1 MLFRKKIEPRCSYC
15 ARGGR
20 ANDHEVICAKKGIVP
35 AESHCGAF
43 RYDPLKRVPPRPAK
57 LETEELA
64 GGFPIIRKPG
74 SDAAAGGFGAGYKVV
89 DAEAFRQGDAAGM
102 PALLAPRISLRG
114 NPR

>member
-43 RYDPLKRVPPRPAK
+43 RYDPLKRVPPPSGEAGDGGAA
-57 LETEELA
+57 A
-64 GGFPIIRKPG
+64 GGFPIIRESPEAMLPG
-74 SDAAAGGFGAGYKVV
+74 FLRES
-89 DAEAFRQGDAAGM
+89 QT
-102 PALLAPRISLRG
+102 IS
-114 NPR
+114 

>member
-43 RYDPLKRVPPRPAK
+43 RYDPLKRVRRSWRRRSCGRRISNYK
-57 LETEELA
+57 
-64 GGFPIIRKPG
+64 RKPG
-74 SDAAAGGFGAGYKVV
+74 SDASGLSA
-89 DAEAFRQGDAAGM
+89 
-102 PALLAPRISLRG
+102 
-114 NPR
+114 

>member
-43 RYDPLKRVPPRPAK
+43 RYDPGRCR
-57 LETEELA
+57 LA
-64 GGFPIIRKPG
+64 RRSWRRRSCGRRISNYKRKPG
-74 SDAAAGGFGAGYKVV
+74 
-89 DAEAFRQGDAAGM
+89 GDASGLSA
-102 PALLAPRISLRG
+102 
-114 NPR
+114 

>member
-43 RYDPLKRVPPRPAK
+43 RYDPLKRVPPRPA
-57 LETEELA
+57 
-64 GGFPIIRKPG
+64 GGFPTIRESPEAKLPG
-74 SDAAAGGFGAGYKVV
+74 FLRES
-89 DAEAFRQGDAAGM
+89 QT
-102 PALLAPRISLRG
+102 IS
-114 NPR
+114 

>member
-57 LETEELA
+57 LETEELRQEDFQLEEKA
-64 GGFPIIRKPG
+64 RRRCFR
-74 SDAAAGGFGAGYKVV
+74 AFCMRVRRYRRAGAG
-89 DAEAFRQGDAAGM
+89 Q
-102 PALLAPRISLRG
+102 
-114 NPR
+114 

>member
-20 ANDHEVICAKKGIVP
+20 ANDHEVICAKKGVVP

-57 LETEELA
+57 LETEEL
-64 GGFPIIRKPG
+64 
-74 SDAAAGGFGAGYKVV
+74 
-89 DAEAFRQGDAAGM
+89 RQEDFQ
-102 PALLAPRISLRG
+102 L
-114 NPR
+114 

>member
-43 RYDPLKRVPPRPAK
+43 RYDPLKR
-57 LETEELA
+57 LETEEL
-64 GGFPIIRKPG
+64 
-74 SDAAAGGFGAGYKVV
+74 
-89 DAEAFRQGDAAGM
+89 RQEDFQ
-102 PALLAPRISLRG
+102 L
-114 NPR
+114 

>member
-43 RYDPLKRVPPRPAK
+43 RSRYR
-57 LETEELA
+57 
-64 GGFPIIRKPG
+64 
-74 SDAAAGGFGAGYKVV
+74 
-89 DAEAFRQGDAAGM
+89 
-102 PALLAPRISLRG
+102 
-114 NPR
+114 

>member
-43 RYDPLKRVPPRPAK
+43 RYDP
-57 LETEELA
+57 
-64 GGFPIIRKPG
+64 G
-74 SDAAAGGFGAGYKVV
+74 SDASGLSA
-89 DAEAFRQGDAAGM
+89 
-102 PALLAPRISLRG
+102 
-114 NPR
+114 

>member
-43 RYDPLKRVPPRPAK
+43 RYDPLKRVPPRPA
-57 LETEELA
+57 
-64 GGFPIIRKPG
+64 
-74 SDAAAGGFGAGYKVV
+74 
-89 DAEAFRQGDAAGM
+89 
-102 PALLAPRISLRG
+102 
-114 NPR
+114 

>member
-57 LETEELA
+57 LETEELRQEVRRINRLLA
-64 GGFPIIRKPG
+64 GKARRRCFR
-74 SDAAAGGFGAGYKVV
+74 AFCMRVRRYRRAGAG
-89 DAEAFRQGDAAGM
+89 Q
-102 PALLAPRISLRG
+102 
-114 NPR
+114 

>member
-57 LETEELA
+57 LETEELRKVGKKRKEEEQEKEKKKGYETLMLSLA
-64 GGFPIIRKPG
+64 IQLYTMLPGFLHE
-74 SDAAAGGFGAGYKVV
+74 S
-89 DAEAFRQGDAAGM
+89 QT
-102 PALLAPRISLRG
+102 IS
-114 NPR
+114 

>member
-43 RYDPLKRVPPRPAK
+43 RYDPSCGDVFCAKIFVPRSPLPSP
-57 LETEELA
+57 E
-64 GGFPIIRKPG
+64 
-74 SDAAAGGFGAGYKVV
+74 GASG
-89 DAEAFRQGDAAGM
+89 RT
-102 PALLAPRISLRG
+102 
-114 NPR
+114 